1 MQQRKLVLE
10 DDTVLVGQ
18 AFGADREVSGE
29 VVFNT
34 GMSGYVE
41 TLTDPSYRGQILV
54 LTYPLQGNYG
64 VPAPRKK
71 EPLAE
76 LKDGFESG
84 KIQLQGLVVLRHS
97 EHPSHWENVR
107 SLGEW
112 LASEGVPAIQG
123 VDTRALTRKLRERG
137 TMNGFLLNEHSRTPS
152 RSGPEIDSVVMKDVC
167 AAVAVREPVRYEG
180 GALKIL
186 LVDTG
191 AKDSIVRSLVS
202 RGVTVIR
209 VPFHHDLRPY
219 VRECDGVM
227 LSNGPGDP
235 KDMLATV
242 ETIKSVIFPSG
253 KPVFGVCMGNQLLG
267 LAAGGDTVKLKY
279 GHRSQNQPVQDL
291 LTRRCYITSQNHG
304 FVVRDDSLPGEWE
317 PWFVNVNDGS
327 NEGIRCRSK
336 PWASVQ
342 FHPEAAPGPE
352 DAAFLFDDF
361 LRLVGST
368 RV

>member
-1 MQQRKLVLE
+1 MQAMKLLLA
-10 DDTVLVGQ
+10 DGTVYEGRS
-18 AFGADREVSGE
+18 FGAAREVSGE

-41 TLTDPSYRGQILV
+41 TLTDPSYKGQILV

-64 VPAPRKK
+64 VPAPRKI

-76 LKDGFESG
+76 LRDKYESG
-84 KIQLQGLVVLRHS
+84 RVQVQGLVVLRHS
-97 EHPSHWENVR
+97 PNPSHYDNAR
-107 SLGEW
+107 TLGQW
-112 LASEGVPAIQG
+112 LASEGVPAIEC
-123 VDTRALTRKLRERG
+123 VDTRALTRKLREHG
-137 TMNGFLLNEHSRTPS
+137 TVEGFLIDQKTSPVDARSKTEHVEMAR
-152 RSGPEIDSVVMKDVC
+152 VC
-167 AAVAVREPVRYEG
+167 AMTTVPDVIRYEG

-191 AKDSIVRSLVS
+191 AKDSIVRSIVA
-202 RGVTVIR
+202 RGASVIR
-209 VPFHHDLRPY
+209 VPFHKDLRPY
-219 VRECDGVM
+219 LKECDGVL

-235 KDMLATV
+235 KDMLSTV
-242 ETIKSVIFPSG
+242 EQLKTAVFPSG
-253 KPVFGVCMGNQLLG
+253 KPIFGVCMGNQLLG
-267 LAAGGDTVKLKY
+267 LAAGGNTVKLKY

-291 LTRRCYITSQNHG
+291 LTRRCYVTSQNHG
-304 FVVRDDSLPGEWE
+304 YVVDDESLPAEWE

-327 NEGIRCRSK
+327 NEGIRCRTR